1 MAVIQ
6 KREAMDDDKRTKCG
20 PAFGRRKHEITANYP
35 ILPRNTPSNRPDVPP
50 ARRVPNTQ
58 YVFLRGRKRGVLNQR
73 DYLVWDIVWPAAL
86 QATYTSPR
94 SREAGE
100 VGHYRYRFAGS
111 RRAEEEVGSILFLS
125 PSDCSPI
132 SGFVIDYYTGR
143 LLRSLSLILGSLSPF
158 IKPELVI
165 WDKGYGLNGS

>member
-58 YVFLRGRKRGVLNQR
+58 YIFLRGRKRGVLNQR

-86 QATYTSPR
+86 QATLRLGREKRGKSVIIVIG
-94 SREAGE
+94 SRGAEEQRKKLARFFFSRRQI
-100 VGHYRYRFAGS
+100 VPRYRA
-111 RRAEEEVGSILFLS
+111 
-125 PSDCSPI
+125 
-132 SGFVIDYYTGR
+132 
-143 LLRSLSLILGSLSPF
+143 SLSIITPVVCYARYPSSSDLYLPSSSQSLSF
-158 IKPELVI
+158 GTRDTV
-165 WDKGYGLNGS
+165 